1 MSAYGDEVGRD
12 VACCFDYD
20 GGRTLIVQEAEL
32 IPMSP
37 AVAYYRPSPSLQER
51 YDEIDSDVQNAA
63 GAVPQ
68 DTRDKILNFFLVSHA
83 IIEEHS
89 AKLIWSEVF
98 DTEAQTQESL
108 DYVMED
114 MSQSHREDLLF
125 KSDVI
130 NGSLYSKLQKT
141 RGARNDLAH
150 TYGQPLAWVGDLKQ
164 KAEKAI
170 EGFDDLHEHCV
181 S

>member
-1 MSAYGDEVGRD
+1 MNPTIE
-12 VACCFDYD
+12 
-20 GGRTLIVQEAEL
+20 
-32 IPMSP
+32 
-37 AVAYYRPSPSLQER
+37 YYRPSPSLQER

-63 GAVPQ
+63 GAVPR
-68 DTRDKILNFFLVSHA
+68 DTRDKILNFFLVAHA

-108 DYVMED
+108 AYVMEG
-114 MSQSHREDLLF
+114 MNQLHREDLLF
-125 KSDVI
+125 GADVI
-130 NGSLYSKLQKT
+130 DGSLYSKLQQV
-141 RGARNDLAH
+141 RGARNELAH
-150 TYGQPLAWVGDLKQ
+150 TYGQPLTWDGDLKQ

-170 EGFDDLHEHCV
+170 DGFDDLHNHCV